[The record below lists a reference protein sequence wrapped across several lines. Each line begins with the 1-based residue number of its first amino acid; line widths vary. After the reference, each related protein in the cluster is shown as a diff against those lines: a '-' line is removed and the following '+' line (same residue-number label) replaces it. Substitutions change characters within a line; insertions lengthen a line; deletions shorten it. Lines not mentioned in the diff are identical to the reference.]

1 MVTGSFA
8 MRVYGDTRFTRDIDV
23 VMQLTDDDVT
33 RFVETFEADYY
44 VSADSV
50 KRAILRRSM
59 FNVINREHGG
69 KLDCIVMKDTDF
81 ARTSFSRRYKVTISG
96 IEFWTTT
103 QEDLII
109 AKLNWARDT
118 HSEMQIRD
126 IANLT
131 SREYDSEYVAGWVQ
145 RLDPQNLVRSREM
158 EDTTRESRRLVYDVV
173 MSKSVEERFL
183 MCAELYG
190 DAKELAKV
198 GMPEGLSESEQ
209 EAFIFKRLHGVSAA
223 ELVTI

>member
-1 MVTGSFA
+1 MKPGLSMIETLRDFVSKAGELGLEYMVTGSFA
-8 MRVYGDTRFTRDIDV
+8 MSAYGEIRFTRDIDIV
-23 VMQLTDDDVT
+23 LQLAEDQAT
-33 RFVETFEADYY
+33 RFARLFEADYY
-44 VSADSV
+44 VSEESV

-59 FNVINREHGG
+59 FNVINQEHGG

-103 QEDLII
+103 REDLII

-145 RLDPQNLVRSREM
+145 RLDLQNIWTEVEKWKTQREKA
-158 EDTTRESRRLVYDVV
+158 ED
-173 MSKSVEERFL
+173 
-183 MCAELYG
+183 
-190 DAKELAKV
+190 
-198 GMPEGLSESEQ
+198 
-209 EAFIFKRLHGVSAA
+209 
-223 ELVTI
+223 